1 MARSNF
7 SARRIPNGTY
17 GSYWLNDERMAEV
30 YGCQAKVQVNTETI
44 NQCGQF
50 MEDYKPISGK
60 GTGSLMLYKVDSGM
74 IEYMR
79 TVQDGQIPVGKIVTK
94 VADPDSAGFERIAYY
109 GVMFTD
115 LTLADWEAA
124 KISRITAPFTFTR
137 WEPLDLIEV
146 Q

>member
-1 MARSNF
+1 MSRSNF

-17 GSYWLNDERMAEV
+17 GSYWLDDNRMAEV

-44 NQCGQF
+44 NLCGQF
-50 MEDYKPISGK
+50 MEDYKPTSGK
-60 GTGSLMLYKVDSGM
+60 GSGSLMMYKVDSGM

-79 TVQDGQIPVGKIVTK
+79 TVQDGQVPVGKIVTK
-94 VADPDSAGFERIAYY
+94 VQDPESAGCERIAYY

-115 LTLADWEAA
+115 LTLADWQAA
-124 KISRITAPFTFTR
+124 QSGKITAPFTFTR